1 MAQTRETP
9 TGTKLDDGFSTKIA
23 LEGDTNIDFWEK
35 TVQPPGIDGGDS
47 IDITNMWN
55 SALRTKAARSLYDLT
70 DVSLTVAYDPLVYDQ
85 IIAIIN
91 SNGQVTVTFPDTS
104 TLTFYGYLKSF
115 EPSELS
121 EGEEPTAD
129 ITIVCTNV
137 NPNTD
142 AETAPVFS
150 NNSGT

>member
-1 MAQTRETP
+1 MAQTRGTP
-9 TGTKLDDGFSTKIA
+9 TGTKLDDGFSSKIA
-23 LEGDTNIDFWEK
+23 LEADLDIDFWEK
-35 TVQPPGIDGGDS
+35 TVTPPGVDGGDG

-55 SALRTKAARSLYDLT
+55 TALRTKAARQLYEMT

-85 IIAIIN
+85 IIAIVNTNTQI
-91 SNGQVTVTFPDTS
+91 TVTFPDTS
-104 TLTFYGYLKSF
+104 TLTFYGFLKEF
-115 EPSELS
+115 QPSELS

-129 ITIVCTNV
+129 IVIVVTNI

-142 AETAPVFS
+142 AEVAPVFA